1 MLHTIHNE
9 YLSATAENAGGE
21 LLSIRRGD
29 TEYMWQRDPQFWHDC
44 SPNIFPY
51 IARLTDGKYVY
62 GGELYEMKIHGFV
75 KYSKLEL
82 TGKTDTSMTFTLED
96 NDETRRQFPWHFSY
110 SITYSLDGDT
120 LLVKTR
126 VENKD
131 EKTMYFGV
139 GGHPGFNVP
148 LEEGLGYEDYY
159 IELPEAD
166 SPVRIGF
173 TQTCFRN
180 EKDEPYALNEKKRIS
195 PLSHTLFEND
205 AIVLKGAGQKA
216 VLGSDKGERKLIV
229 SWDHPYLGIWSR
241 TTEAPYVCI
250 EPWNG
255 LPSHDQV
262 IEDFEKQEDL
272 VSLEKGGVHTSFWK
286 VQVI

>member
-1 MLHTIHNE
+1 MKYSIENGCI
-9 YLSATAENAGGE
+9 SVAAENAGGE
-21 LLSIRRGD
+21 LVSVRRGD
-29 TEYMWQRDPQFWHDC
+29 TEYLWQRDPGFWHDS

-51 IARLTDGKYVY
+51 IARLTEGKYTF
-62 GGELYEMKIHGFV
+62 GGETYEMKIHGFV
-75 KYSKLEL
+75 KYAELKL
-82 TGKTDTSMTFTLED
+82 TAKTDTSMTFSLED
-96 NDETRRQFPWHFSY
+96 NDDTYRQYPWHFLY

-120 LLVKTR
+120 LLVETR
-126 VENKD
+126 IENRD

-148 LEEGLGYEDYY
+148 LEDGLGYEDYF
-159 IELPEAD
+159 IELPEAQA
-166 SPVRIGF
+166 PVRIGF
-173 TQTCFRN
+173 TQTCFRTGW
-180 EKDEPYALNEKKRIS
+180 DEPYALDEKKRI
-195 PLSHTLFEND
+195 PLAHTLFEND

-216 VLGSDKGERKLIV
+216 VLGSDKGTRALVV

-241 TTEAPYVCI
+241 TSEAPYVCI

-272 VSLEKGGVHTSFWK
+272 VSLEKGGVHKSFWK
-286 VQVI
+286 VQVL